1 MYAIVETG
9 GKQYKVAAGDVIK
22 VEKLD
27 LNAGETVSLKVL
39 LLVDGDKVVTS
50 TKDNEVVAEVV
61 EHGKSKKLVV
71 FKYKP
76 KKIVR
81 TKQCHRKP
89 FTSLKI
95 VSVK

>member
-76 KKIVR
+76 KKRVR
-81 TKQCHRKP
+81 TKQGHRQP
-89 FTSLKI
+89 FTALKI